1 MMLVGKHKGRLGLA
15 IVSAML
21 CGGLVVGC
29 QPKKPEDPLA
39 GYRVAIV
46 DLPTLMELDKDYPKL
61 QQLSKE
67 IDDLQ
72 AEKVKM
78 QNEARDEIV
87 KKGGDVMQE
96 AVAKARAKLQAE
108 QAQVEGELHALSS
121 SLNAQVAA
129 EMKGVQA
136 RLEDELKRTID
147 GLMPKKPQNSN
158 ASQAPATT
166 QAPPIDPRNEG
177 QVQDFIQNLGLV
189 RQRNLAARRLEL
201 EKNVG
206 DEIQKEKAKVDGQ
219 IADYEAQLSNKYQ
232 SERLN
237 LQLTAQN
244 STDEAAKTAA
254 ENRLSEIANEIDT
267 ARTAKRQELESG
279 FAKVRSEKMGAMQA
293 ELEAYQ
299 RKLDAEV
306 AQKVA
311 QKRAELGGGIPKI
324 PQEPVPDKKP
334 TGPPPEVEQEVK
346 AKIAELQAR
355 MKAQVASKQ
364 AEVEARMKA
373 KIADSRARLEKKQEE
388 IQKQLKAINEKVTA
402 DVEKSLASLPKEMK
416 AKFDE
421 IDGKIT
427 KLEDERDKLVESIR
441 KDVSDQVAGVAEK
454 KNQKMV
460 LGLTFERNYWYKDP
474 SFEDLTDLASVRM
487 QTSEKK

>member
-1 MMLVGKHKGRLGLA
+1 MRVGKHKGRLGLA
-15 IVSAML
+15 IVSAVL

-78 QNEARDEIV
+78 QNEERDKIV
-87 KKGGDVMQE
+87 AAGGDEMQK
-96 AVAKARAKLQAE
+96 AMAKAKAKLQAE
-108 QAQVEGELHALSS
+108 QAQVEGELHSLSS
-121 SLNAQVAA
+121 SLNAQVAQ

-136 RLEDELKRTID
+136 GMERELQDAIKKIMAGQPQAAPPAQDPQT
-147 GLMPKKPQNSN
+147 PK
-158 ASQAPATT
+158 
-166 QAPPIDPRNEG
+166 APPIDPRNEG
-177 QVQDFIQNLGLV
+177 QVQDFIQNLSLV

-206 DEIQKEKAKVDGQ
+206 DEIQKEKGEMDAK
-219 IADYEAQLSNKYQ
+219 IADYEATLSGKYQ

-254 ENRLSEIANEIDT
+254 ENRLGEIANEIDT
-267 ARTAKRQELESG
+267 ARTAKRKELESG
-279 FAKVRSEKMGAMQA
+279 FAAVRSEKMGAMQT

-299 RKLDAEV
+299 RQLDAEV

-311 QKRAELGGGIPKI
+311 QKRAELGGGIPAVV
-324 PQEPVPDKKP
+324 QQPVPDKKP
-334 TGPPPEVEQEVK
+334 TGPPPEVEKEVK

-373 KIADSRARLEKKQEE
+373 KIAESRARLEKKQEE
-388 IQKQLKAINEKVTA
+388 IKAQLDKLSEEIRKR
-402 DVEKSLASLPKEMK
+402 VEESLANLPKEMK

-427 KLEDERDKLVESIR
+427 KLEDERDKLMESIR